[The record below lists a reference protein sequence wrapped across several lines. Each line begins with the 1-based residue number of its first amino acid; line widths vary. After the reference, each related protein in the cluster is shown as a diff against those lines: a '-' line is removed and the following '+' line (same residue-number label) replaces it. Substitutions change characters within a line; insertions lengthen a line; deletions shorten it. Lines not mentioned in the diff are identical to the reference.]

1 MKLLKVL
8 LSIIILIIIVFIII
22 YFKPIIIT
30 DNIINDSKIYLK
42 LNRRFN
48 KCNINATI
56 YGKMLVNE
64 IKNDIKKDG
73 YVKDEYNKYS
83 KKYILSK
90 SCDKLYEDYK
100 KNNSKFILN
109 GSSIIEVEYGNS
121 YEDEGYISKKSV
133 IKINDIDQN
142 KLGKQFIIYKEKNDL
157 FNKYLFRQINVVD
170 KTKPVIT
177 LNGKNEVTIYI
188 NEKYNE
194 LGANA
199 TDNYDGDITDKIVVL
214 GDVDS
219 TKEGSVII
227 YYKVEDSSGNL
238 SEIQRKVNVKKV
250 LN

>member
-1 MKLLKVL
+1 MKRNMKLLKVL

-100 KNNSKFILN
+100 ENNSKFILN
-109 GSSIIEVEYGNS
+109 GSSIIEVEYGNN

-199 TDNYDGDITDKIVVL
+199 
-214 GDVDS
+214 
-219 TKEGSVII
+219 II
-227 YYKVEDSSGNL
+227 NM
-238 SEIQRKVNVKKV
+238 
-250 LN
+250 

>member
-42 LNRRFN
+42 LNKRFN

-100 KNNSKFILN
+100 ENNSKFILN
-109 GSSIIEVEYGNS
+109 GSSIIEVEYGNN

-157 FNKYLFRQINVVD
+157 FNKYLFRQINIVD

-199 TDNYDGDITDKIVVL
+199 
-214 GDVDS
+214 
-219 TKEGSVII
+219 II
-227 YYKVEDSSGNL
+227 NM
-238 SEIQRKVNVKKV
+238 
-250 LN
+250 

>member
-1 MKLLKVL
+1 MKRNMKLLKVL

-22 YFKPIIIT
+22 YFKPI
-30 DNIINDSKIYLK
+30 IINDSKIYLK

-100 KNNSKFILN
+100 ENNSKFILN
-109 GSSIIEVEYGNS
+109 GSSIIEVEYGNN

-188 NEKYNE
+188 NEKYN
-194 LGANA
+194 
-199 TDNYDGDITDKIVVL
+199 
-214 GDVDS
+214 
-219 TKEGSVII
+219 
-227 YYKVEDSSGNL
+227 
-238 SEIQRKVNVKKV
+238 
-250 LN
+250 